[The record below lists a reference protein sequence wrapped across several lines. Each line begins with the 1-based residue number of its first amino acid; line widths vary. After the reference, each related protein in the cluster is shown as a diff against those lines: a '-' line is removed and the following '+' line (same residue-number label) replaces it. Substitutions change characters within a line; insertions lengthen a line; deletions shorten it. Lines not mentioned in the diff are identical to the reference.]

1 MGSMFHL
8 ADAASSYAEL
18 QVEKTCQTDL
28 ISCLD
33 IHSIFREKNISS
45 SFGMEALP
53 LTLENQDVQVC
64 R

>member
-18 QVEKTCQTDL
+18 LLPEEKTCQTDL

-33 IHSIFREKNISS
+33 KHSIFREKI
-45 SFGMEALP
+45 FPHLLIWKHYP
-53 LTLENQDVQVC
+53 
-64 R
+64 

>member
-1 MGSMFHL
+1 MFHL

-18 QVEKTCQTDL
+18 LLPVEKTCQTDL